1 MYFFISRTGSNM
13 AERSFVWHIEYLD
26 ACFKGGFFLSREDY
40 ARLAEMIRESENT
53 VVFTGAGIS
62 TSCGLPDFRG
72 KSGIW
77 KDRDPSQLASVEA
90 MESSS
95 DEFYSFY
102 CHRIELLEGVT
113 FGRGHEILS
122 EWEKKGL
129 IKGLIT
135 QNVDGLHQ
143 RAGSQNVAE
152 IHGSLSRVK
161 CRRCG
166 TFFPASDLLRSQRCE
181 KCGGRLRPD
190 VVLFGEM
197 LPVEQLRYAQD
208 LSEGCDL
215 FIVLGSS
222 LQVSPANWFPMEAK
236 NTGAQ
241 LVIVNLQETPF
252 DDIAD
257 VVISGNID
265 EILEQ
270 VESKLSST

>member
-1 MYFFISRTGSNM
+1 MEEKKIELFVEKM
-13 AERSFVWHIEYLD
+13 RSADKAVI
-26 ACFKGGFFLSREDY
+26 
-40 ARLAEMIRESENT
+40 
-53 VVFTGAGIS
+53 FTGAGIS

-72 KSGIW
+72 KSGMW

-113 FGRGHEILS
+113 FGLGHEILS
-122 EWEKKGL
+122 GWEKRGW
-129 IKGLIT
+129 IKGIIT

-143 RAGSQNVAE
+143 RAGSKKVAE

-166 TFFPASDLLRSQRCE
+166 TFFPASDFLRSQRCK

-197 LPVEQLRYAQD
+197 LPVEQLRHAQD
-208 LSEGCDL
+208 LSEGSDL

-257 VVISGNID
+257 VVIHGNIG
-265 EILEQ
+265 EVLEQ
-270 VESKLSST
+270 VESKLSSS